1 MEANAVV
8 LSETVTQRT
17 DLTSLKAS
25 EGQQTGHGSLALC
38 PGVIPMYPLHLPAS
52 TGFSFHLIK
61 TCN

>member
-8 LSETVTQRT
+8 LSETVKQRT

-25 EGQQTGHGSLALC
+25 HGSLALC